1 MSMNDEIL
9 LGTILDKRANKQK
22 TNFFIEKRKAMEKS
36 KDIEGN
42 YSIKENKMIGDS
54 VVSWQ

>member
-1 MSMNDEIL
+1 MRMNDEIL
-9 LGTILDKRANKQK
+9 LGTKLDKGTNKQE
-22 TNFFIEKRKAMEKS
+22 TNSFIDKRKAMEKS

>member
-1 MSMNDEIL
+1 MNDEIL